1 MFAGAWNAQSILPVI
16 STEAKTKGGCVTQVT
31 RNEKAAL
38 KFCDYHSFMSYSDF
52 TTWLEAAD
60 ETAPEMSF
68 AETVGAP

>member
-1 MFAGAWNAQSILPVI
+1 M
-16 STEAKTKGGCVTQVT
+16 T

-38 KFCDYHSFMSYSDF
+38 KFCDYYSFMSYSDF